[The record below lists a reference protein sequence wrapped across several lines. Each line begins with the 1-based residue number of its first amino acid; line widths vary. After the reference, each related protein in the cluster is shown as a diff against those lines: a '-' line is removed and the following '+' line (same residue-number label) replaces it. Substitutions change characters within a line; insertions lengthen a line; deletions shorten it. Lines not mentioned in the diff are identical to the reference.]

1 MPYTFEQ
8 NTGFIIIG
16 TLIMLLNSLEIYL
29 ILKRWRKIRPYEHLL
44 LNLAFADFFLGGVRG
59 GTAIYE
65 IYSPHWMVTG
75 YWWIA
80 SFQMFSI
87 FSSGM
92 NICAVSI
99 DRFIAIKFPLRHK
112 VCMSIRNT
120 RIVNA
125 LTWIITI
132 TCSGVYT
139 LLVSMYGYKL
149 TMYHIETITIM
160 FFGTVMIS
168 IHLLLIRHILRKHDI
183 PTDNLG
189 TKVRQERSWERKVI
203 LTCTMFVANYIICTW
218 PACIEQFISG
228 KISIS
233 FTTLVLFF
241 LNSMTDPCIY
251 FFKDYLRR
259 NHTRLCKSKTTS
271 CNQQT
276 NSKVESTPL
285 AKHPDTLQV

>member
-1 MPYTFEQ
+1 ME
-8 NTGFIIIG
+8 
-16 TLIMLLNSLEIYL
+16 
-29 ILKRWRKIRPYEHLL
+29 KIRPYEHLFW
-44 LNLAFADFFLGGVRG
+44 NLAFADFLLGGVKG

-65 IYSPHWMVTG
+65 IYNLHWVGTG
-75 YWWIA
+75 YWWIV

-92 NICAVSI
+92 NICAASI
-99 DRFIAIKFPLRHK
+99 DRFTAIKFPLRHK
-112 VCMSIRNT
+112 VWLSIRNART
-120 RIVNA
+120 VNA
-125 LTWIITI
+125 LTWIMTI

-139 LLVSMYGYKL
+139 LLVSIYGYKL
-149 TMYHIETITIM
+149 MTYHIETITVM
-160 FFGTVMIS
+160 FFGTAMIF
-168 IHLLLIRHILRKHDI
+168 IHLLLIGHILRKHNI

-189 TKVRQERSWERKVI
+189 TKVRQERLLERKVVI
-203 LTCTMFVANYIICTW
+203 TCTMFVSNYIISTW

-233 FTTLVLFF
+233 FITLFLFF

-271 CNQQT
+271 SNQQT
-276 NSKVESTPL
+276 NSKVENTSL
-285 AKHPDTLQV
+285 AKHLHPL